1 MIAFYNGETEEL
13 IGTVKEVGGKLV
25 ADVESL
31 KEYESYD
38 PDEFYGQFSDWDA
51 GYEFSMEIADG
62 ETAPK
67 KYEGEHYDKTWTA
80 EEVRDAQKR

>member
-13 IGTVKEVGGKLV
+13 IGTVKEVDGKLV
-25 ADVESL
+25 ADNDSL

-38 PDEFYGQFSDWDA
+38 PDEFFAKFSDWDA

-62 ETAPK
+62 ETAPQ
-67 KYEGEHYDKTWTA
+67 KYEGEHYNKTWTA
-80 EEVRDAQKR
+80 EEVQNAQKR